1 MRNRGWA
8 GATPGYH
15 RRVRVLVH
23 DRTEGVPSRLV
34 DYAEQRLLRVGRHFD
49 LVQEVEVEF
58 ADESHR
64 GSAASCMVH
73 ITVRTDGRRHPVA
86 HVTERATEARTALDL
101 ALDKVDRQVV
111 KLKEKIKI
119 ERKRASHAVAGGD
132 DDDGV
137 ETGSGELERVR
148 MKLRPESVEDAA
160 EALATADHPFYVFL
174 DEGTGMVNVCYR
186 RADGGLT
193 VIEPVVP

>member
-1 MRNRGWA
+1 MPGWA
-8 GATPGYH
+8 AATPGYH

-49 LVQEVEVEF
+49 RVQEVEVEF
-58 ADESHR
+58 AAESHR
-64 GSAASCMVH
+64 GSNPSCLVH

-86 HVTERATEARTALDL
+86 HVTERAPEPRTALDL

-119 ERKRASHAVAGGD
+119 ERKRGSAAVADGD
-132 DDDGV
+132 DVDDNGRA
-137 ETGSGELERVR
+137 GEPERVR
-148 MKLRPESVEDAA
+148 IKLRPQSVEDARD
-160 EALATADHPFYVFL
+160 ALDAGDHPFYVFL
-174 DEGTGMVNVCYR
+174 DESSGLVNVCYR

-193 VIEPVVP
+193 VIEAVVP

>member
-1 MRNRGWA
+1 MPGWA
-8 GATPGYH
+8 TATPGYH

-23 DRTEGVPSRLV
+23 DRTEGLPNRLV
-34 DYAEQRLLRVGRHFD
+34 DYAEERLLRLGRHFD
-49 LVQEVEVEF
+49 RVQEVEVEF
-58 ADESHR
+58 ENESHR
-64 GSAASCMVH
+64 GSSPGCLVH

-86 HVTERATEARTALDL
+86 HVTERAAEARTALDL

-119 ERKRASHAVAGGD
+119 ERKRASTLAAAAAEAEPEAEGAP
-132 DDDGV
+132 
-137 ETGSGELERVR
+137 GELERVR
-148 MKLRPESVEDAA
+148 LKLRPQSLEDAS
-160 EALATADHPFYVFL
+160 EALAESRNPFYVFL
-174 DEGTGMVNVCYR
+174 DEGTGMVNVCFR

>member
-1 MRNRGWA
+1 
-8 GATPGYH
+8 
-15 RRVRVLVH
+15 VR
-23 DRTEGVPSRLV
+23 DRTEGVSSRLV

-49 LVQEVEVEF
+49 RVQEVEVEF

-64 GSAASCMVH
+64 GSNPSCLVH

-86 HVTERATEARTALDL
+86 HVTERAPEARTALDL

-119 ERKRASHAVAGGD
+119 ERKRAAHAVTDGEDGD
-132 DDDGV
+132 EGR
-137 ETGSGELERVR
+137 SGELERVR
-148 MKLRPESVEDAA
+148 MKLRPQTVEEAT
-160 EALATADHPFYVFL
+160 EALADTDHPFYIFL
-174 DEGTGMVNVCYR
+174 DEGTGMVNVCFR
-186 RADGGLT
+186 RADGGVT